1 MALQT
6 AVPKLLP
13 VQDVRTRWN
22 STFLMLDRARKLQR
36 VFDQYCTIHQYVQF
50 KLDQEEWRQVD
61 YLLLITKPFFDLTNV
76 LSKTQDVTVHHV
88 FSIYNKLFSHL
99 DAAEKKLKCKAVP
112 WKKRMLQAL
121 QAAKEKLSKYYH
133 ATDKESYGIVYAIA
147 TILCPSKKLRYF
159 DSKDWRGEDE
169 DGNCVDFMKT
179 YRDVL
184 QKEFNRYQQQVVP
197 QAAPVN
203 IQTSQ
208 DPIENELELMMDS
221 QTSLQAEVDQPEDE
235 ITRYLTKG

>member
-13 VQDVRTRWN
+13 VQDVCTRWN
-22 STFLMLDRARKLQR
+22 STFLMLDCARKLQW

-50 KLDQEEWRQVD
+50 KLDQEEWCQVD

-147 TILCPSKKLRYF
+147 TILCPSKKLHYF
-159 DSKDWRGEDE
+159 DSKDWQGEDE

-179 YRDVL
+179 YWDVL
-184 QKEFNRYQQQVVP
+184 QKEFNQYQQQVVP

-235 ITRYLTKG
+235 ITQYLTKG

>member
-1 MALQT
+1 
-6 AVPKLLP
+6 
-13 VQDVRTRWN
+13 
-22 STFLMLDRARKLQR
+22 
-36 VFDQYCTIHQYVQF
+36 
-50 KLDQEEWRQVD
+50 
-61 YLLLITKPFFDLTNV
+61 
-76 LSKTQDVTVHHV
+76 
-88 FSIYNKLFSHL
+88 
-99 DAAEKKLKCKAVP
+99 
-112 WKKRMLQAL
+112 
-121 QAAKEKLSKYYH
+121 
-133 ATDKESYGIVYAIA
+133 
-147 TILCPSKKLRYF
+147 
-159 DSKDWRGEDE
+159 
-169 DGNCVDFMKT
+169 MKT